1 MKNNLAIFEKF
12 KVRKHFDE
20 EKQKW
25 FFSVI
30 DIVAI
35 LTEQTDYKKAKSYWS
50 TLKERLVKE
59 GSELVTNCEQLNGQL
74 VTNCDQLKMMA
85 SDGKFYKTDVA
96 DTQTIFR
103 LIQSIPSPK
112 AEPIKMWLAK
122 VGNERI
128 NEIGDPELSLN
139 RARENWQKQGRSEKW
154 IAQRMMG
161 QETRNKLTDYWK
173 SAKVKEGDEF
183 AILTNIIHQ
192 EWTGLKT
199 ADHKKLKDLKTQNL
213 RDHMSEAELI
223 FTALAELSTRQIAEN
238 LQAEGLKENK
248 VPAKKGGKIAK
259 DARLALEKKT
269 GKKIVDGSNFLPP
282 KKSNKTIK

>member
-112 AEPIKMWLAK
+112 AEPIKM
-122 VGNERI
+122 
-128 NEIGDPELSLN
+128 
-139 RARENWQKQGRSEKW
+139 
-154 IAQRMMG
+154 
-161 QETRNKLTDYWK
+161 
-173 SAKVKEGDEF
+173 
-183 AILTNIIHQ
+183 
-192 EWTGLKT
+192 
-199 ADHKKLKDLKTQNL
+199 
-213 RDHMSEAELI
+213 
-223 FTALAELSTRQIAEN
+223 
-238 LQAEGLKENK
+238 
-248 VPAKKGGKIAK
+248 
-259 DARLALEKKT
+259 
-269 GKKIVDGSNFLPP
+269 
-282 KKSNKTIK
+282 